1 MADIKDRNSPPRW
14 QKFFRISMLKSSS
27 DPTPQSVSRSYPND
41 GSSNAPSRGSIA
53 AAGSPRIGRT
63 SNARRS
69 HSCASL
75 QSASCSENYAIQPK
89 LSGQTLRGYWH
100 VPFRRSAVDVEPIWR
115 GDIGL
120 GATPAVDI
128 VDKDDAYK
136 LTAELPG
143 VDERQVEIR
152 FARGTLTVKGKK
164 DEELDD
170 ADQDHFVS
178 ERRYGDFH
186 RSFRVPDGVDP
197 DKIEASFKNG
207 VLSVTLPKTAESRRK
222 QKKVEIKR

>member
-1 MADIKDRNSPPRW
+1 MAEVAAKMPIR
-14 QKFFRISMLKSSS
+14 
-27 DPTPQSVSRSYPND
+27 V
-41 GSSNAPSRGSIA
+41 SNADRR
-53 AAGSPRIGRT
+53 AGT
-63 SNARRS
+63 
-69 HSCASL
+69 H
-75 QSASCSENYAIQPK
+75 SASHPV
-89 LSGQTLRGYWH
+89 GQLRTEIDRLLGDFLRGYWH

-143 VDERQVEIR
+143 VDEKQVEIR

-222 QKKVEIKR
+222 QKKVEIKRA

>member
-1 MADIKDRNSPPRW
+1 MAEVAAKMPIR
-14 QKFFRISMLKSSS
+14 
-27 DPTPQSVSRSYPND
+27 V
-41 GSSNAPSRGSIA
+41 SNADRR
-53 AAGSPRIGRT
+53 AGTHGASHPVGQLRT
-63 SNARRS
+63 EIDR
-69 HSCASL
+69 L
-75 QSASCSENYAIQPK
+75 
-89 LSGQTLRGYWH
+89 LGDFLRGYWH

-143 VDERQVEIR
+143 VDEKQVEIR

-222 QKKVEIKR
+222 QKKVEIKRA

>member
-1 MADIKDRNSPPRW
+1 MAEVAAKMPIR
-14 QKFFRISMLKSSS
+14 
-27 DPTPQSVSRSYPND
+27 V
-41 GSSNAPSRGSIA
+41 SNADRR
-53 AAGSPRIGRT
+53 AGTHG
-63 SNARRS
+63 AS
-69 HSCASL
+69 H
-75 QSASCSENYAIQPK
+75 PV
-89 LSGQTLRGYWH
+89 GQLGAEVDRLLGDFLRGYWH

-143 VDERQVEIR
+143 VDEKQVEIR